1 MQETSVQSLI
11 WEDLREKKKKKI
23 DKVKNKIETALDD
36 ESMQLSSKEES
47 FREQDGKKY
56 Q

>member
-1 MQETSVQSLI
+1 MQETWVQSLI
-11 WEDLREKKKKKI
+11 WEDLKEKKI
-23 DKVKNKIETALDD
+23 DKVKNKTESALDD
-36 ESMQLSSKEES
+36 ENMQLNSKEES